1 MLSDII
7 SIEIFQKIFS
17 YLHLKHSLK
26 LINYNKSLQTKLSI
40 YFNTYKENAIMYRAI
55 DNNGKGK
62 EYNIK
67 TNLLKFEGEYKNKTR
82 CGLGKEYSKGKLIFE
97 GKYLNGLREGEGVEY
112 FENCNIKFKGE
123 YKNGNKKNGKGY
135 NQKGDIIYEIKNGEG
150 NIKEYNYLDK
160 IEFEGEY
167 KNFQYWTGKSYIYND
182 ERNLKF
188 EIIYVE
194 GKINLMKEYDNN
206 GDLIFE
212 LIENN
217 KIKNGKEYKN
227 NEVIF

>member
-1 MLSDII
+1 
-7 SIEIFQKIFS
+7 
-17 YLHLKHSLK
+17 
-26 LINYNKSLQTKLSI
+26 
-40 YFNTYKENAIMYRAI
+40 MYRAI

-135 NQKGDIIYEIKNGEG
+135 N
-150 NIKEYNYLDK
+150 
-160 IEFEGEY
+160 
-167 KNFQYWTGKSYIYND
+167 
-182 ERNLKF
+182 
-188 EIIYVE
+188 
-194 GKINLMKEYDNN
+194 
-206 GDLIFE
+206 
-212 LIENN
+212 
-217 KIKNGKEYKN
+217 
-227 NEVIF
+227 